1 MGWKNCIDNIA
12 VKGMTDDEL
21 RAFIQTD
28 YERFC
33 SGEYDD
39 DDDSIIVVLHELER
53 REELMEAPTRVQ
65 DMTTEELSQIWEEAL
80 YSPIDEP
87 VPQIVADVLAELV
100 DREDIE

>member
-1 MGWKNCIDNIA
+1 MGSNNFIDNLT

-21 RAFIQTD
+21 RAFIQAD

-39 DDDSIIVVLHELER
+39 NDDSIITVLHELER
-53 REELMEAPTRVQ
+53 REEVEAMS
-65 DMTTEELSQIWEEAL
+65 DEELARIWEASL
-80 YSPIDEP
+80 RLPVDEP
-87 VPQIVADVLAELV
+87 IPEIVADVLAELV

>member
-1 MGWKNCIDNIA
+1 MGSKKYIDNLMA
-12 VKGMTDDEL
+12 KAMTDDEL
-21 RAFIQTD
+21 RAFIQED
-28 YERFC
+28 YSRFC

-39 DDDSIIVVLHELER
+39 NDDSIIVVLHELER

-65 DMTTEELSQIWEEAL
+65 DMTTEELSQIWEDAL
-80 YSPIDEP
+80 RSPIDDP